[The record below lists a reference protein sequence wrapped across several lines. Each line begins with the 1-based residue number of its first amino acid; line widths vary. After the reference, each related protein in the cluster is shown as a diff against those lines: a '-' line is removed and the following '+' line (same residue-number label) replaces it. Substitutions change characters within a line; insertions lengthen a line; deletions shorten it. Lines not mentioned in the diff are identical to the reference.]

1 MLHLQSWSPACP
13 RYLQHW
19 STTCS
24 ASTSGGGEAASSS
37 GDDSP
42 LSSREEADKLN
53 QLLVGPE
60 QITGA
65 ELRSLVLDKYGV
77 SYDMRLVRRG
87 SRMWLEI
94 MWKFLE
100 QQSFPL
106 TEQEYE
112 LQLDAVAAFL
122 NMWEVQD
129 LVRTSIK
136 GAPKRGPGYTGG
148 GNARP
153 VSIALGVDV
162 GGAGRSNEWNSF

>member
-1 MLHLQSWSPACP
+1 
-13 RYLQHW
+13 
-19 STTCS
+19 
-24 ASTSGGGEAASSS
+24 
-37 GDDSP
+37 
-42 LSSREEADKLN
+42 
-53 QLLVGPE
+53 
-60 QITGA
+60 
-65 ELRSLVLDKYGV
+65 
-77 SYDMRLVRRG
+77 
-87 SRMWLEI
+87 MWLEI